1 MFTAEFLKSLFDD
14 VENKECEFEIKTDI
28 PKPTTMG
35 TDFTSFR
42 SLTELG
48 EDMCRK
54 SATTIVE
61 VVDINDNAMVLRKSF
76 KKVLLVLDGQK
87 GTRTITKV
95 TLHNIPL
102 NRIVDVVFIEQES
115 EKFSKKL

>member
-28 PKPTTMG
+28 PKHTSIG
-35 TDFTSFR
+35 TDFISFR

-76 KKVLLVLDGQK
+76 KKVLFVLDGQK
-87 GTRTITKV
+87 GTRTITEV

-102 NRIVDVVFIEQES
+102 NRIVDVVFIEQET
-115 EKFSKKL
+115 EEFSKKL